1 MGFSYCAYLI
11 RTSDEGMEAR
21 KVDSR
26 ATPLTCGFV
35 CLGRDSWPDWTVAGS
50 TKDFS
55 IKFGEAWF
63 LVADST
69 SGVFAY
75 EHGKNGEIIR
85 SLAYTGDEG
94 WILAEGNPEEWE
106 SVLFNDRQKFF
117 AGDMIRDEPDKQ
129 QWKKELADLEAGI
142 LQVGNMLPI
151 ADATLIQLI
160 ARKIGTEIQ
169 L

>member
-1 MGFSYCAYLI
+1 MGFSYCGYLI
-11 RTSDEGMEAR
+11 RASDEGVEAR

-26 ATPLTCGFV
+26 AKPLPGGFI
-35 CLGRDSWPDWTVAGS
+35 CLNRDSWPDWSVAGS
-50 TKDFS
+50 TKNFS
-55 IKFGEAWF
+55 SKFGEAWF
-63 LVADST
+63 FVGEST

-75 EHGKNGEIIR
+75 EYGRNGEIVR

-94 WILAEGNPEEWE
+94 WILAEGASEEWE
-106 SVLFNDRQKFF
+106 SVLFDERQKSF
-117 AGDMIRDEPDKQ
+117 ARDMIGDEPDKQ